1 MYICVPTV
9 ARSDIHRHVDPQIV
23 IYSDKHNPLFSVTAC
38 NPPPHIKM
46 GREQRLFQL
55 LCEQSIASIMP
66 QTTEWKLATDA
77 GQFKVRILR
86 RLRLIKH
93 FWQANPICM
102 FPNTQ
107 RDGERKMRGRRRG
120 RKRNHSLLNT
130 ISSHPSVMLTYGLI
144 QLQSYWLKWCKN
156 KAEERI
162 FLAGFDSVFKLEKGF
177 CLKEICCALFGAAW
191 KDHFSNAMYTNT
203 SKTPPDFSPAISN
216 QTYTIRFPL

>member
-23 IYSDKHNPLFSVTAC
+23 IYPDKHNPLFSVTAC

-77 GQFKVRILR
+77 SRFKVRILR

-93 FWQANPICM
+93 F
-102 FPNTQ
+102 
-107 RDGERKMRGRRRG
+107 
-120 RKRNHSLLNT
+120 
-130 ISSHPSVMLTYGLI
+130 
-144 QLQSYWLKWCKN
+144 
-156 KAEERI
+156 
-162 FLAGFDSVFKLEKGF
+162 
-177 CLKEICCALFGAAW
+177 
-191 KDHFSNAMYTNT
+191 
-203 SKTPPDFSPAISN
+203 
-216 QTYTIRFPL
+216 